1 MTGPSASSRGVD
13 AGVQGLEPLGRVLLI
28 VGGVLVVLGL
38 VFVFGG
44 RIPFLGRL
52 PGDIHIEREGLNVF
66 IPITTMLLVSLVL
79 SLLLGVFGN
88 RGDR

>member
-1 MTGPSASSRGVD
+1 MRAVTGF
-13 AGVQGLEPLGRVLLI
+13 EPLGRVLLI

-38 VFVFGG
+38 VFVFGD

-52 PGDIHIEREGLNVF
+52 PGDVHIERDGLSVF
-66 IPITTMLLVSLVL
+66 IPLTTMLLVSLVL